1 MNIKIITLKVGEDAA
16 IGTIDNSLKAMQKF
30 VGGHI
35 EVVYL
40 DPRIAGAGV
49 LIVCNEEGK
58 IKDLP
63 VNRGYNYDILVGD
76 CFICGTKGDDF
87 ASLTDGQ
94 INRILSSDA
103 EFLEPLT
110 ERKEASV

>member
-1 MNIKIITLKVGEDAA
+1 MNIKIITLKVGEEAA

-35 EVVYL
+35 EVVLL
-40 DPRIAGAGV
+40 DPWIAGFGV
-49 LIVCNEEGK
+49 LIVCNGEGK

-94 INRILSSDA
+94 INRILSSGA

-110 ERKEASV
+110 ERKEATV